1 MHLQAEVSSTF
12 SFQRFELNNLKF
24 DALMRDMVEDDPNPL
39 TMPAESVLKIKRVL
53 ASTTCW
59 FKNPKIHQT
68 YLWSTL
74 AVLLSNFCCNELL
87 VAGCTYIFVCRIQAA
102 NARCHETNQR
112 TEFEHMDI

>member
-1 MHLQAEVSSTF
+1 MVIGNKMQSYVTIERCSCKSSSLGGIGEEVSSPF

-24 DALMRDMVEDDPNPL
+24 DTSMRDMVEDDPNPL
-39 TMPAESVLKIKRVL
+39 TITAESVLKIKRVL

-68 YLWSTL
+68 YFWSTL

-87 VAGCTYIFVCRIQAA
+87 VAGCT
-102 NARCHETNQR
+102 
-112 TEFEHMDI
+112 